1 MAKSFKKGFLFL
13 ALLLGFVVIPAM
25 AQEEEEEDWSKYD
38 DLELVDDN
46 NVKRYAKPTIVGL
59 SPTRFLSVSWDMQMP
74 YRMSFSDIRLP
85 ASSGTGWGVDEAGN
99 IAETARA
106 RFTGGIRFNSNIPVI
121 SKSNIVWQTGLNYM
135 RVGYSIDEIQDNRIV
150 IGPGPW
156 PSPYPSL
163 PRVLNEKGLNNI
175 NWTNTVFLPM
185 SEQNFL
191 ILQGS
196 LDMSGTYDFGFQPLE
211 TIRWS
216 LAAVYGK
223 RVSEL
228 KRWGVGLARTY
239 RVGNM
244 NYVPVIMYDVTSADR
259 KWGTEILFPAR
270 AHGRYNFNKNSL
282 LLFGYEL
289 EGQSYR
295 VNEFSINNNSF
306 EIRRGE
312 LRPRVEF
319 QKQLSGPFWAHFQAG
334 YRIDWSFDA
343 DELRGGREFF
353 RGFFGTQEFG
363 MKNTLDNA
371 LYFNVGISF
380 VTQ

>member
-1 MAKSFKKGFLFL
+1 MKNIYWI
-13 ALLLGFVVIPAM
+13 LLLSVLSFPNWVM
-25 AQEEEEEDWSKYD
+25 AQDEDDDEDWSMYD
-38 DLELVDDN
+38 ELELVDDS

-59 SPTRFLSVSWDMQMP
+59 SPTRFISVSWDMQMP

-85 ASSGTGWGVDEAGN
+85 ASLGNGWGVDEEGN
-99 IAETARA
+99 VAETARA

-135 RVGYSIDEIQDNRIV
+135 RVGYSIDEIQDNRISV
-150 IGPGPW
+150 GPGFFPR
-156 PSPYPSL
+156 PSDPSL
-163 PRVLNEKGLNNI
+163 PAVLNEKGLNNL

-185 SEQNFL
+185 NEQHFL
-191 ILQGS
+191 ILQGG

-211 TIRWS
+211 KIRWS

-228 KRWGVGLARTY
+228 KRWGVGVARTY

-244 NYVPVIMYDVTSADR
+244 NYVPIIMYDVTSSDR

-270 AHGRYNFNKNSL
+270 AHGRYSFNKNSL

-312 LRPRVEF
+312 LRPRIEF

-343 DELRGGREFF
+343 DELPGGREFF
-353 RGFFGTQEFG
+353 RGFFCTQEFG
-363 MKNTLDNA
+363 MKNTLNNA
-371 LYFNVGISF
+371 LYFNIGVSF
-380 VTQ
+380 VTF

>member
-1 MAKSFKKGFLFL
+1 MAISFKKVFCFLVL
-13 ALLLGFVVIPAM
+13 IYAIMAIPVF

-38 DLELVDDN
+38 DMELVDDK
-46 NVKRYAKPTIVGL
+46 NVRRFAKPTIVGL

-74 YRMSFSDIRLP
+74 YQMTFSDIRLP
-85 ASSGTGWGVDEAGN
+85 ASSGTGWRVDEEGN
-99 IAETARA
+99 VAETARA

-135 RVGYSIDEIQDNRIV
+135 RVGYSIDEIQTNRIT
-150 IGPGPW
+150 GAS
-156 PSPYPSL
+156 PSTYLSL
-163 PRVLNEKGLNNI
+163 PAVLNEKGLNNI

-185 SEQNFL
+185 SEQHFL
-191 ILQGS
+191 ILQGAMD
-196 LDMSGTYDFGFQPLE
+196 LSGTYDFGFQPLE

-228 KRWGVGLARTY
+228 KRWGVGIARTY

-244 NYVPVIMYDVTSADR
+244 NYVPVIMYDVTSTNR

-270 AHGRYNFNKNSL
+270 VHGRYAFNKNSL

-295 VNEFSINNNSF
+295 VNEFSINDNSF

-312 LRPRVEF
+312 LRPRVEL
-319 QKQLSGPFWAHFQAG
+319 QKQLRGPFWAHFQAG

-343 DELRGGREFF
+343 DELPGGREFF
-353 RGFFGTQEFG
+353 RGFFGNQEFG
-363 MKNTLDNA
+363 MKNTLNNT
-371 LYFNVGISF
+371 LYFNIGISF
-380 VTQ
+380 VTL

>member
-1 MAKSFKKGFLFL
+1 MKNIYWI
-13 ALLLGFVVIPAM
+13 LLLSVLSFPNWVI
-25 AQEEEEEDWSKYD
+25 AQDEDDDEDWSMYD
-38 DLELVDDN
+38 ELELVDDS
-46 NVKRYAKPTIVGL
+46 NVKRFAKPTIVGL
-59 SPTRFLSVSWDMQMP
+59 SPTRFISVSWDMQMP
-74 YRMSFSDIRLP
+74 YRMSFSDVRLP
-85 ASSGTGWGVDEAGN
+85 ASSGNGWGVDEEGN
-99 IAETARA
+99 VAETARA

-135 RVGYSIDEIQDNRIV
+135 RVGYSIDEIQDNRISV
-150 IGPGPW
+150 GPGFFPR
-156 PSPYPSL
+156 PSNPSL
-163 PRVLNEKGLNNI
+163 PAVLNEKGLNNL

-185 SEQNFL
+185 NEQHFL
-191 ILQGS
+191 ILQGG

-228 KRWGVGLARTY
+228 KRWGVGVARTY

-244 NYVPVIMYDVTSADR
+244 NYVPVIMYDVTSSDR

-270 AHGRYNFNKNSL
+270 AHGRYSFNKNSL

-312 LRPRVEF
+312 LRPRIEF

-343 DELRGGREFF
+343 DELPGGREFF

-363 MKNTLDNA
+363 MKNTLNNA
-371 LYFNVGISF
+371 LYFNIGVSF
-380 VTQ
+380 VTF